1 MSLEVISPN
10 APAHL
15 SRLPGSDD
23 LMLVWTPN
31 YDARAP
37 MNGHRHTV
45 MAYISSDGGR
55 SWPHARRKIFV
66 HHPMRN
72 TDYPAVFFQG
82 HEAWITLRQ
91 SDDPVVIK
99 CRMSTGLMRVP
110 LTWLYS

>member
-1 MSLEVISPN
+1 
-10 APAHL
+10 
-15 SRLPGSDD
+15 
-23 LMLVWTPN
+23 
-31 YDARAP
+31 
-37 MNGHRHTV
+37 
-45 MAYISSDGGR
+45 
-55 SWPHARRKIFV
+55 
-66 HHPMRN
+66 MRN